1 LHGLNADTLS
11 VKNMDANLIGE
22 AAALATST
30 LWTFNTLFFTTASKK
45 IGPLSVNAYR
55 VVLAVG
61 FLVAAHTVLLGTVVP
76 NAGNEHWFWLGLSG
90 IIGLGIGDFGLF
102 SAFVTLGPRRTV
114 LVMALSPIFASFG
127 AYVLSGETISPLA
140 IAGMSVTLAGIIVVI
155 LEREQQS
162 GEQAIPNGLKL
173 RGIIL
178 ALVGAV
184 GQGVGLALSKKGINL
199 DPNAAINP
207 LSATLMRMTFGALF
221 VWISLAAVGRLPEL
235 RRAVSDRS
243 GMKHTVAGA
252 FLGPFLGVT
261 LSMVAVT
268 FTQAGIAQTLM
279 SLMPVMI
286 IPVVWAVNKQK
297 TSWRGII
304 GAMIA
309 VVGVTII
316 FLT

>member
-1 LHGLNADTLS
+1 MN
-11 VKNMDANLIGE
+11 ANLIGE

-30 LWTFNTLFFTTASKK
+30 LWTFNTLLFTTASKK

-55 VVLAVG
+55 IVMAVG
-61 FLVAAHTVLLGTVVP
+61 FLVAAHTILLGTVMP

-114 LVMALSPIFASFG
+114 LVMALSPIFASLG
-127 AYVLSGETISPLA
+127 AYLLSGETISPLA
-140 IAGMSVTLAGIIVVI
+140 VAGMSVTLVGIVIVI
-155 LEREQQS
+155 LEREDQS
-162 GEQAIPNGLKL
+162 REQAVPNGLKF
-173 RGIIL
+173 RGLIP

-184 GQGVGLALSKKGINL
+184 GQGIGLAISRKGINL
-199 DPNAAINP
+199 DPNAVIDP
-207 LSATLMRMTFGALF
+207 LSATLMRMMFGALF
-221 VWISLAAVGRLPEL
+221 VWISLTAIGKLPEL
-235 RRAVSDRS
+235 RKAVSNRN
-243 GMKHTVAGA
+243 GMKYTVAGA
-252 FLGPFLGVT
+252 FIGPFLGVT
-261 LSMVAVT
+261 LSMVAVA

-309 VVGVTII
+309 VVGVAVI

>member
-1 LHGLNADTLS
+1 
-11 VKNMDANLIGE
+11 MDANLIGE
-22 AAALATST
+22 AAALATAT
-30 LWTFNTLFFTTASKK
+30 LWTFNTLLFTSASKK

-55 VVLAVG
+55 IVIAVAL
-61 FLVAAHTVLLGTVVP
+61 LVAAHAILLGTVIP

-102 SAFVTLGPRRTV
+102 SAFVTLGPRRTI

-127 AYVLSGETISPLA
+127 AFVLSGETISPLA
-140 IAGMSVTLAGIIVVI
+140 IAGMSVTLAGIIIVI

-162 GEQAIPNGLKL
+162 GEQAIPKGLKL
-173 RGIIL
+173 RGL
-178 ALVGAV
+178 ALAFVGAV
-184 GQGVGLALSKKGINL
+184 GQGIGLAFSKKGISL
-199 DPNAAINP
+199 DPSAAINP
-207 LSATLMRMTFGALF
+207 LSATLMRMVFGAFF
-221 VWISLAAVGRLPEL
+221 VWISLSAVGRLPEL

-252 FLGPFLGVT
+252 FIGPFLGVT

-297 TSWRGII
+297 TSWRGIV
-304 GAMIA
+304 GALIA
-309 VVGVTII
+309 VVGVAII

>member
-1 LHGLNADTLS
+1 MN
-11 VKNMDANLIGE
+11 ANLIGE

-30 LWTFNTLFFTTASKK
+30 LWTFNTLLFTTASKK

-55 VVLAVG
+55 IVMAVG
-61 FLVAAHTVLLGTVVP
+61 FLVAAHTILLGTVMP

-114 LVMALSPIFASFG
+114 LVMALSPIFASLG
-127 AYVLSGETISPLA
+127 AYLLSGETISPLA
-140 IAGMSVTLAGIIVVI
+140 VAGMSVTLVGIVIVI
-155 LEREQQS
+155 LEREDQS
-162 GEQAIPNGLKL
+162 GEQAVPNGLKL
-173 RGIIL
+173 RGLIL

-184 GQGVGLALSKKGINL
+184 GQGIGLAISRKGINL
-199 DPNAAINP
+199 DPNAVINP
-207 LSATLMRMTFGALF
+207 LSATLMRMMFGALF
-221 VWISLAAVGRLPEL
+221 VWISLTAIGKLPEL
-235 RRAVSDRS
+235 RKAVSNIN
-243 GMKHTVAGA
+243 GMKYTVAGA
-252 FLGPFLGVT
+252 FIGPFLGVT

-309 VVGVTII
+309 VVGVAVI

>member
-1 LHGLNADTLS
+1 
-11 VKNMDANLIGE
+11 MDANLIGE
-22 AAALATST
+22 AAALATAT
-30 LWTFNTLFFTTASKK
+30 LWTFNTLLFTSASKK

-55 VVLAVG
+55 IIMAVG
-61 FLVAAHTVLLGTVVP
+61 FLAIAHMILLGTVVP

-102 SAFVTLGPRRTV
+102 SAFVTLGPRRT
-114 LVMALSPIFASFG
+114 LLIMALSPIFASLG
-127 AYVLSGETISPLA
+127 AYALSGETISLIA
-140 IAGMSVTLAGIIVVI
+140 IAGMSVTLAGTIYVV
-155 LEREQQS
+155 LEREDQS
-162 GEQAIPNGLKL
+162 GEQAATKGLKL
-173 RGIIL
+173 RGLTL
-178 ALVGAV
+178 ALVGAA
-184 GQGVGLALSKKGINL
+184 GQGIGLAFSKKGINL
-199 DPNAAINP
+199 DPAVAIDPVSAA
-207 LSATLMRMTFGALF
+207 LMRMVFGAFF
-221 VWISLAAVGRLPEL
+221 VWISLVAIGKMPEL
-235 RRAVSDRS
+235 RRALSDRS

-252 FLGPFLGVT
+252 FIGPFLGMT

-297 TSWRGII
+297 TSWRGIL

-309 VVGVTII
+309 VVGVAII